1 MFSLTLHQHRTELM
15 RTLFSNRNIWQKIP
29 TASLREQVVRSFGQ
43 AVSSEFEIPEGDV
56 EKISKYESPEK
67 WIVKNPEVSVSLRE
81 MRTLYDAM
89 QPQLAAVAL
98 RILVDAFLKI
108 LGYEPAKWTEKET
121 AEWVSKGKDA
131 SSIRGSVVK
140 NSNAK
145 LLEAGFTQREIQ
157 VLFAASLRTEMN
169 DAAHQMKLGV
179 AASLLAGM
187 DIDPVKKEA
196 VKKAFHYV
204 SGFEIDQVDPK
215 SKDILTTSGIS
226 SGHTD
231 DHLFDGEERW
241 AEVGTWG

>member
-1 MFSLTLHQHRTELM
+1 M
-15 RTLFSNRNIWQKIP
+15 
-29 TASLREQVVRSFGQ
+29 VRSFGQ
-43 AVSSEFEIPEGDV
+43 AVSSEFEIPEGHV

-67 WIVKNPEVSVSLRE
+67 WVIKNPEASVSFRE
-81 MRTLYDAM
+81 IRILYDAM

-108 LGYEPAKWTEKET
+108 LGYEPAKWTEEET

-140 NSNAK
+140 KSNAK
-145 LLEAGFTQREIQ
+145 LLEAGFTQPEIKA
-157 VLFAASLRTEMN
+157 LFAASLRTNMN
-169 DAAHQMKLGV
+169 NAAHQMKLGV

-187 DIDPVKKEA
+187 DIDPIKKEA

-231 DHLFDGEERW
+231 SYLFAGGERW
-241 AEVGTWG
+241 AEVGTWD